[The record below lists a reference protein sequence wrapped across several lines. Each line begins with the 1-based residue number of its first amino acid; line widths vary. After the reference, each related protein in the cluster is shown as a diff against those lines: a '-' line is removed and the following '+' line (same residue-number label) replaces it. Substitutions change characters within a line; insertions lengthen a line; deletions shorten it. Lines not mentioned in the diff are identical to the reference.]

1 MRRGDSAK
9 ESDRQLQ
16 AFEYYYGLGDLRTYG
31 KVASFIGT
39 SATSIRN
46 WAEKFN
52 WDERIKALDTARY
65 AEIADYD
72 KRQVLKEI
80 INYRRAIKASVA
92 KYLEA
97 LKNNQIEI
105 KSVKDLSVLIRL
117 DMDLLVY
124 IDNNKDDRPDELKD
138 DYVEFYFSD
147 KYE

>member
-46 WAEKFN
+46 WAEKFK
-52 WDERIKALDTARY
+52 WEERIKALDTARY

-80 INYRRAIKASVA
+80 ISYRRAIKASVA